1 MAELKFKDVESL
13 NAATDALRKNGY
25 LCYTFI
31 VWKNFGEQID
41 YFVLEVKT
49 MENMKNRRLID
60 ANELKIA
67 IRDDKNIDG
76 RSYAIVK
83 KHIDAATIY
92 AINAENDNCVCGE
105 KNEKAKEAAPPYFE
119 EIDFDHDAED

>member
-13 NAATDALRKNGY
+13 NAVTGALHKNGY
-25 LCYTFI
+25 RYSTFVI
-31 VWKNFGEQID
+31 WKNAGEID
-41 YFVLEVKT
+41 YFILEVKT

-76 RSYAIVK
+76 RCYAIVK
-83 KHIDAATIY
+83 KHIDAATTY
-92 AINAENDNCVCGE
+92 AVNTENDGCVGNE
-105 KNEKAKEAAPPYFE
+105 KNEKNKEAAPPNFE
-119 EIDFDHDAED
+119 EIDFDHEAED